1 MSGEQTIEK
10 DKEETPLENKKS
22 EKKDK
27 VNLNPDFRR
36 EQELPLQ
43 EIGLAKILMNK
54 PAPHVSAQ
62 AWAIYDRE
70 SEKLLFGRL
79 EKDRREI
86 ASLTKI
92 MTAYTIFSLAKR
104 FNVEIEKEVIE
115 IDAEVARVGGTSAD
129 LVAGDKLTILQ
140 LLYGLM
146 LPSGNDA
153 AVCLAQFFGNL
164 IC

>member
-10 DKEETPLENKKS
+10 DRDDMPVENKRS
-22 EKKDK
+22 EKKEK
-27 VNLNPDFRR
+27 VNLNPDFKR

-92 MTAYTIFSLAKR
+92 MTAYTLLSLAKR
-104 FNVEIEKEVIE
+104 FDVDIEKEVIE
-115 IDAEVARVGGTSAD
+115 ITSDVARVGGTSAD
-129 LVAGDKLTILQ
+129 LVAGDKLTVL
-140 LLYGLM
+140 
-146 LPSGNDA
+146 
-153 AVCLAQFFGNL
+153 
-164 IC
+164 